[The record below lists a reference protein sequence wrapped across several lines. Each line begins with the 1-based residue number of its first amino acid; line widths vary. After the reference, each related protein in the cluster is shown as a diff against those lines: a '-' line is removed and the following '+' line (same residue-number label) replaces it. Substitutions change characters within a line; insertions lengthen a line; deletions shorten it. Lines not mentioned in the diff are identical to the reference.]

1 MNYFKITG
9 RGNVY
14 IGTGF
19 AHSRRATMNVTSAT
33 WNTDV
38 LAVQSGTE
46 VYRGSTDITYY
57 DVMQPV
63 DGVYT
68 TKFTAIGSTNMEL
81 GYVYIVSNDGTY
93 SKTYEQGTVAAPG
106 VFTYSTATK
115 ELTFDAS
122 DAPAAGDILAAAY
135 TFRTADNAQRITITA
150 DAVPP
155 TVLVS
160 AYGIARDTCTGELFP
175 AVVEGQAQVDGNW
188 NFDLAADGEPVVQN
202 LSMEFVKSC
211 ISNDMYTFTI
221 FTEDEDVP
229 TPPVPG
235 VAATPTATPA
245 GGTYSSAQGVTLAST
260 TPSAAIYYTV
270 DGATPTSASTLYSG
284 EITIPA
290 SATTTLKAIATAS
303 GYTDSA
309 VMEEEYT
316 IS

>member
-1 MNYFKITG
+1 MNT
-9 RGNVY
+9 NA
-14 IGTGF
+14 GF
-19 AHSRRATMNVTSAT
+19 AHSRRATLNVTSAT

-46 VYRGSTDITYY
+46 VYRGSTEITYY
-57 DVMQPV
+57 DIIQPES
-63 DGVYT
+63 GVYT
-68 TKFTAIGSTNMEL
+68 TKFTALGTANMEI
-81 GYVYIVSNDGTY
+81 GYVYIVSEDGTY
-93 SKTYEQGTVAAPG
+93 SKTYEQGTVAGPG

-115 ELTFDAS
+115 EITFDAS

-155 TVLVS
+155 TVLVT
-160 AYGIARDTCTGELFP
+160 AYGVARDTCTGELFE
-175 AVVEGQAQVDGNW
+175 AVIEGQAQVDGNW

-211 ISNDMYTFTI
+211 LSNEMYTFTI

-235 VAATPTATPA
+235 VAATPVATPA
-245 GGTYSSAQGVTLAST
+245 GGTYSSAQSVTLASST
-260 TPSAAIYYTV
+260 SGASIYYTD
-270 DGATPTSASTLYSG
+270 DGSTPTSSSTLYSG
-284 EITIPA
+284 AITVPA
-290 SATTTLKAIATAS
+290 SATTTIKAIATAS

-309 VMEEEYT
+309 VMEEEYI